1 MDPEIIAQLEE
12 QLRELTDTIS
22 KQTSMMGQQ
31 MDAMNKMAGSAS
43 SNAKAT
49 AGATQTTTKY
59 QEAQQKAY
67 DEQEK
72 TGQSLRRLDAAL
84 GVLSSTVGAAAGV
97 LGSVANSLLSS
108 QKGLSKYGEV
118 ANQAAAGAEK
128 MASSIPIVGDALGAL
143 VGTIGKIGAKLVS
156 DGLAMVDSLTTLR
169 DGLVKTGG
177 SLPVTAGQLADL
189 AKDARYSGE
198 NMKVLGK
205 ITESL
210 GTGLRS
216 LDATAG
222 RGAVKFM
229 EMANVTDE
237 TRRQFGRMGVDQ
249 ERLTEL
255 QALYVKQQ
263 QASGNSYDLQ
273 TKTAA
278 QLRKE
283 SLAYAENMQKL
294 SALTGKQAE
303 QLQAE
308 QEAVAAVVQ
317 ERMATLKEMSDEK
330 RLREAGDEAG
340 ADAIRAE
347 REKRQKFAQ
356 ELQKMGLTQD
366 EQMKAMQMYRLGAYT
381 DYTKSMAQLNPGL
394 MSLAQGVKN
403 GSVNVEQGA
412 KEFGEGL
419 TEGKIRLSNNFNG
432 IADAMDPQ
440 VLGDTFGL
448 TSETLKAPLDQL
460 GKSLG
465 EATAATDADT
475 TAAKTRTDEVGDA
488 VENIRSAERELQAK
502 YQDFLMTQ
510 IESISKLINQ
520 VDIFTEIQEHAA
532 TVAKVMA
539 AGMAAVVAGNVA
551 LAAAA
556 WRAASNLD
564 KIAKGMDRMGRD
576 GGGGPLGDAEDK
588 AKGKGKGGFLKR
600 FGGRIAGGIG
610 GILGGLAL
618 DYGAEKAAE
627 AGHTKTAGAL
637 STGSYAATGA
647 GLGALFGPM
656 GALLGGAAGG
666 LYGLYQNRDK
676 FFGGDEKD
684 KAKDARSAEVA
695 ALQKRVEESKKA
707 IGAPAA
713 ATAAAGAAAVAV
725 PGVAAGTGAL
735 TIAQQQE
742 MQEKILKDQIERNKQ
757 LFGEPLQQSQEEREK
772 QAQSFT
778 DLSNSMGAFK
788 KNVDNTNK
796 SFLDLITAVD
806 ELFEAI
812 TGRKRESDT
821 STTPSGDS
829 SSGAPSGSPA
839 TFALGQGRPPNTVAT
854 GGDLSQGQAKTTVI
868 GDQTRTGG
876 TIAWRNNNPG
886 NMVWSKGGFAEKHGA
901 IGYTVAGDGNKT
913 AVFATI
919 EEGIAANRA
928 LLRSGGYKDL
938 TIAQSALKWTGGNA
952 AGTTYAKDLA
962 DAAGVGLDAKIGDLS
977 DEQLSALIAAKA
989 KREGFSAGDIK
1000 GWGQGGAVGALRD
1013 FTGALRGASGTLASR
1028 LGKSLELGGGITGN
1042 EKNLQNIDPRLE
1054 SAMTA
1059 ALDEYTQRTG
1069 KKATLTSGFRYP
1081 GDQAKIDSG
1090 SNPKAAPGM
1099 SRHERGLALDF
1110 NSSDV
1115 SAMNSL
1121 GILSKYGLIGGS
1133 ASARNGGRV
1142 DDPPH
1147 IELQAAR
1154 GGIFRGP
1161 KEGYPM
1167 ELHGTEMVIPL
1178 DTPSLRGNK
1187 IGDLLSTLTKTGVK
1201 EGGIGKISKI
1211 NDAVMQIVNS
1221 ETTKAIKAVSEANS
1235 PLQSISTEI
1244 SNSMRKVMEAHN
1256 STMNE
1261 LTYKLG
1267 DMIDALNTSNDVT
1280 KKILKKAS
1288 A

>member
-22 KQTSMMGQQ
+22 RQTSMMGEQIA
-31 MDAMNKMAGSAS
+31 AMNKMAGSAS

-49 AGATQTTTKY
+49 TGAAQATTKY

-67 DEQEK
+67 DQQEK
-72 TGQSLRRLDAAL
+72 NIQSLKKFEAAM
-84 GVLSSTVGAAAGV
+84 GVLSSAVGAAAGV
-97 LGSVANSLLSS
+97 LGSIANSLLSS
-108 QKGLSKYGEV
+108 QKGLTKYGEV

-128 MASSIPIVGDALGAL
+128 LAGSIPIVGDALGAL
-143 VGTIGKIGAKLVS
+143 VGTIGKIGAKLVT
-156 DGLAMVDSLTTLR
+156 DGLALVDSLTTLR

-278 QLRKE
+278 QLRRE

-330 RLREAGDEAG
+330 RLRDSGRGEE
-340 ADAIRAE
+340 ADAIRDE
-347 REKRQKFAQ
+347 RLKRQKFAQ

-403 GSVNVEQGA
+403 GSINVEKGA
-412 KEFGEGL
+412 EDFGKGL

-460 GKSLG
+460 GQSLG
-465 EATAATDADT
+465 ESKKAADADT
-475 TAAKTRTDEVGDA
+475 EAAKTRTDATADA
-488 VENIRSAERELQAK
+488 VENIKSAERELQAK

-520 VDIFTEIQEHAA
+520 VDIFTEVQEHAA

-556 WRAASNLD
+556 WRAANNLD
-564 KIAKGMDRMGRD
+564 KIAKGMDRMGR
-576 GGGGPLGDAEDK
+576 GGGPLGDAEDK
-588 AKGKGKGGFLKR
+588 AGGGGGKPKGR
-600 FGGRIAGGIG
+600 FGKWGGRLLKGLKGGIG

-618 DYGAEKAAE
+618 DWAADKATE
-627 AGHTKTAGAL
+627 TGYTKTGAALGVGSSALSGAGTGAL
-637 STGSYAATGA
+637 IGSVIPGVGTAIGGA
-647 GLGALFGPM
+647 VGGAL
-656 GALLGGAAGG
+656 GG
-666 LYGLYQNRDK
+666 LYGLYNNW
-676 FFGGDEKD
+676 GSLTGSDEEK
-684 KAKDARSAEVA
+684 KRREAEVA

-713 ATAAAGAAAVAV
+713 AAAIPGAAG
-725 PGVAAGTGAL
+725 L
-735 TIAQQQE
+735 TVAQQQE
-742 MQEKILKDQIERNKQ
+742 QQEQLLKDQIERNKK
-757 LFGEPLQQSQEEREK
+757 LFSEPMQQSQEEREK
-772 QAQSFT
+772 QVQT
-778 DLSNSMGAFK
+778 YNDLNSSMGAFK

-796 SFLDLITAVD
+796 SFIDLVTAVD

-821 STTPSGDS
+821 STSPSGDS

-839 TFALGQGRPPNTVAT
+839 TFDLGKGRPPNTAT
-854 GGDLSQGQAKTTVI
+854 TGADLSQGQAKTTVI
-868 GDQTRTGG
+868 GDQTRVGG

-886 NMVWSKGGFAEKHGA
+886 NMVWSPGGFAEKHGA

-928 LLRSGGYKDL
+928 LLRSGGYKNL
-938 TIAQSALKWTGGNA
+938 TIAQSAMKWTGGNA
-952 AGTTYAKDLA
+952 AGTTYAKSLA
-962 DAAGVGLDAKIGDLS
+962 DAAGVGVDAKIGDLS

-989 KREGFSAGDIK
+989 QREGFKSGDIK

-1013 FTGALRGASGTLASR
+1013 FTGALKGASG
-1028 LGKSLELGGGITGN
+1028 ELGGKFPPAQSAGGIVPLG
-1042 EKNLQNIDPRLE
+1042 KALQSMGLRVDENIHFDGKHPEPGAHSKKGGHYDGTAIDVNAPGSVIEANDPKWGPVFDQIAR
-1054 SAMTA
+1054 AGA
-1059 ALDEYTQRTG
+1059 AAGYHTLWKSPDG
-1069 KKATLTSGFRYP
+1069 KHNNHIHFQY
-1081 GDQAKIDSG
+1081 SG
-1090 SNPKAAPGM
+1090 SMGA
-1099 SRHERGLALDF
+1099 
-1110 NSSDV
+1110 NS
-1115 SAMNSL
+1115 
-1121 GILSKYGLIGGS
+1121 KIG
-1133 ASARNGGRV
+1133 
-1142 DDPPH
+1142 
-1147 IELQAAR
+1147 AAR

-1161 KEGYPM
+1161 KGGYPM
-1167 ELHGTEMVIPL
+1167 ELHGTEMILPL
-1178 DTPSLRGNK
+1178 DTPSMQGNK
-1187 IGDLLSTLTKTGVK
+1187 IHDLMSSLTKTGVK
-1201 EGGIGKISKI
+1201 EGGIGRISKI
-1211 NDAVMQIVNS
+1211 NEAVMQIVNN

-1235 PLQSISTEI
+1235 PMQNISNEI

-1256 STMNE
+1256 STMTE

-1267 DMIDALNTSNDVT
+1267 DMIDALHTSNDVT